1 MTSLIKRVESS
12 KRNKLHSIDV
22 KVLEGLALY
31 GPRNISKLAA
41 QLNMP
46 AGTLRY
52 RINFLRSH
60 FSLRLLGS
68 LYHTHIGLRKA
79 VVFVESK
86 PGYEELLYRCLKSD
100 GYWLYVSQCI
110 GTSKCLAIY
119 GIPAGKEKEF
129 EEFLSELE
137 ELDQICKVEFF
148 WTTCFQNINM
158 TSAWF
163 DNASEEWVFPWDSW
177 LREVSTTK
185 GEVPYTLKDP
195 DDYPQRA
202 DWIDIMILKELVRNS
217 TVKLKEIAKKVGTS
231 LQRVKYH
238 FENHV
243 IKEKMFEGY
252 QIVAEHYK
260 GLAAE
265 TYYFRFVFKNYEN
278 FAKFACS
285 LMNKPFVRVMG
296 KVYGR
301 NQLFVQVY
309 LPRRQLRNFIETLSK
324 LIRPGFLDTYEYDIQ
339 DLAKTERQTISYEFF
354 KGNRWVYDHKKYLEK
369 LRSTVRSFIRSA
381 Y

>member
-1 MTSLIKRVESS
+1 MKSS
-12 KRNKLHSIDV
+12 KQNKLHSIDV

-52 RINFLRSH
+52 RINYLRSH
-60 FSLRLLGS
+60 FSLLLPGS
-68 LYHTHIGLRKA
+68 LYHTLIGLRKA
-79 VVFVESK
+79 VVFAESK
-86 PGYEELLYRCLKSD
+86 PGYEELLYRCLKSND
-100 GYWLYVSQCI
+100 YWLYVSQCI
-110 GTSKCLAIY
+110 GTPKCFAIY

-129 EEFLSELE
+129 EEFLSKLE

-148 WTTCFQNINM
+148 WTTCFQNVNA

-163 DNASEEWVFPWDSW
+163 DNASEEWIFPWNSW

-185 GEVPYTLKDP
+185 GEVPYTLEDP

-202 DWIDIMILKELVRNS
+202 DWIDVIILKELEGNC
-217 TVKLKEIAKKVGTS
+217 TVKLKEIAKKLGMS

-243 IKEKMFEGY
+243 IKEKMLEGH

-260 GLAAE
+260 GLSAE

-324 LIRPGFLDTYEYDIQ
+324 LIRGGFLDTYEYVIQ
-339 DLAKTERQTISYEFF
+339 DLAKTERESIPYQLF

-369 LRSTVRSFIRSA
+369 LQSTVKPFIRSA